1 MNLKLVKLSK
11 EYEREI
17 TDMLDEWVIYN
28 NTHETDHSPWAIFSP
43 HKDFDEYIKL
53 TALREMPTDPKY
65 VPSSLYYA
73 YDEDRNI
80 MVGAVNIRHYLN
92 DKLLFDG
99 GHIGNGVRPSE
110 RRKGYGT
117 LIISLALKECKKLG
131 INKVLIT
138 CNKDNIGSKKSIIN
152 NGGILENEVID
163 EDGKKVLRYWISL

>member
-163 EDGKKVLRYWISL
+163 EDGKKY